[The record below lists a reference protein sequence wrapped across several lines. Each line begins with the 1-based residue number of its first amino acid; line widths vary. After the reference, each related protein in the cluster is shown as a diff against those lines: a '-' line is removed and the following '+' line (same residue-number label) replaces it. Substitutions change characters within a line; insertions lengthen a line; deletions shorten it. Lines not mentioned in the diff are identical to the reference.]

1 MEFFFGLG
9 VRILDIHMKH
19 TKNINFKGVYTMNN
33 RKQIFKKKSI
43 PEKIFLIIMNIILSI

>member
-33 RKQIFKKKSI
+33 RKQIFKKKAFRR
-43 PEKIFLIIMNIILSI
+43 KFF